1 MATARKRRASRS
13 ERRLGAS
20 SASGEAAASD
30 RRGTAR
36 LVAVRLPGVVLLVAC
51 IWLLIILLS
60 NQDYRVQAVVIEGTR
75 EIASGDIAEIVDI
88 EGQSIFLV
96 KADALV
102 REIEARY
109 GCIESVAVRCQL
121 PGKVIVTIRE
131 KDVVLVW
138 NSGDRYWWLGADG
151 EVLGEADG
159 PGELVVVRDRCGTA
173 PEPATHVAGVPV
185 ALVSGLGEALPACR
199 VYDYAPDEGLIAY
212 VTAEM
217 WPVFLGREGDPYVK
231 AAILTSLVSELVEYR
246 ESVEYIDLRNERH
259 PTYKPARVMR

>member
-88 EGQSIFLV
+88 E
-96 KADALV
+96 
-102 REIEARY
+102 